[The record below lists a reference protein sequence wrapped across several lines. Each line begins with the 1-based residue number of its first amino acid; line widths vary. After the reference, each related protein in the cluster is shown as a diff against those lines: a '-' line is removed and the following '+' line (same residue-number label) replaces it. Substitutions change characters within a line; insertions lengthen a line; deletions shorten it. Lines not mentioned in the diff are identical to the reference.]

1 MEYGLLAMFLN
12 TIFTFSPTLPWIMGP
27 EVSNTTGEHVLKVY
41 KHLHHIMSQPSIYI
55 KFCKYP

>member
-27 EVSNTTGEHVLKVY
+27 EVSNTTVEHILNIY
-41 KHLHHIMSQPSIYI
+41 KHLNKIMCQQQIL
-55 KFCKYP
+55 